1 MLFGNMLTALVL
13 IAFLCSV
20 TGVGM
25 LIYSEVSTDNHNSFF
40 CFCVGVG
47 MGSLASMIFLAAML
61 LA

>member
-1 MLFGNMLTALVL
+1 MLLALIIL
-13 IAFLCSV
+13 AFLCSV

-25 LIYSEVSTDNHNSFF
+25 LIYSEVSTDSHNSFF

-47 MGSLASMIFLAAML
+47 MESLASMILLAAML

>member
-1 MLFGNMLTALVL
+1 MLTALVV

-47 MGSLASMIFLAAML
+47 MGSLASMILLAAML

>member
-1 MLFGNMLTALVL
+1 MITALVIL
-13 IAFLCSV
+13 AFLYSV

-25 LIYSEVSTDNHNSFF
+25 LIYSEVSTDTHDSFF

-47 MGSLASMIFLAAML
+47 MGSLSSMILLAAMF